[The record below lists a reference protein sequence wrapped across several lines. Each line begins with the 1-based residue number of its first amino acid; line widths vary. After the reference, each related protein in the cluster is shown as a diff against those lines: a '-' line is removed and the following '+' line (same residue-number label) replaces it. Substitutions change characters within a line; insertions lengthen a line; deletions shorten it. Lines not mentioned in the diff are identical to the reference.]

1 MKVIVDGKAGMVIAE
16 ETDNLNALS
25 VQLRS
30 ADAQLAATVLG
41 NYGRV
46 DGSHVW
52 LDIES
57 LKALVPLPR
66 SGSWDER
73 FAKTMAYARSKGW
86 VDETGKFVRAHID
99 SGEA

>member
-1 MKVIVDGKAGMVIAE
+1 MRVIVDGKAGIVIAE

-30 ADAQLAATVLG
+30 TDAQLAAKVLG
-41 NYGRV
+41 NFGRME
-46 DGSHVW
+46 GSHVW

-57 LKALVPLPR
+57 LKTLAPLPR
-66 SGSWDER
+66 SCSWDER

-99 SGEA
+99 DGEA